1 LFAALPAD
9 YPAAV
14 FVVLHL
20 APDSPSIL
28 PEILNRDSPMPVTV
42 ARTGARIRPG
52 TAMIAPPDLHLVLEP
67 ERVVLLRGPRE
78 NRHRP
83 SVDVLFRSAA
93 VTFGRR
99 VTGVILSGMQDD
111 GAAGLWAIK
120 RRGGA
125 AVVQQPDDA
134 EYPDMPGNALAVVR
148 VDASVPMREMP
159 AVLLRIA
166 RESGG
171 EAPAPAPSNM
181 EKEVRIVAAN
191 GTTPDELD
199 TLGQRVALTCPEC
212 GGSLWEIDNGGP
224 RYRCYNGHAYS
235 LQTLADEQTIQVEA
249 ALWAGLRKLEESER
263 LAHRMAAHARQ
274 RGNERSASYH
284 AEMAHSTAQHAATLR
299 QLLSEK
305 GPAAPDPAANE

>member
-1 LFAALPAD
+1 
-9 YPAAV
+9 
-14 FVVLHL
+14 
-20 APDSPSIL
+20 
-28 PEILNRDSPMPVTV
+28 MPVTV

-52 TAMIAPPDLHLVLEP
+52 TAMIAPPDLHLVLAP

-125 AVVQQPDDA
+125 AVVQDPAEA
-134 EYPDMPGNALAVVR
+134 EYPDMPRNALDIVS
-148 VDASVPMREMP
+148 VDASVPVREMP
-159 AVLLRIA
+159 DVLLRIA
-166 RESGG
+166 RAPVR
-171 EAPAPAPSNM
+171 EAPASAAPNM
-181 EKEVRIVAAN
+181 EKEVQIVAAN
-191 GTTPDELD
+191 GGSPEQLD
-199 TLGQRVALTCPEC
+199 AMGQRVALTCPEC
-212 GGSLWEIDNGGP
+212 GGSLWEMENGGP

-235 LQTLADEQTIQVEA
+235 LQTLADEQAVHVEA

-284 AEMAHSTAQHAATLR
+284 AEMAHTNAQHAATLR

-305 GPAAPDPAANE
+305 VAATPGEAVNE

>member
-1 LFAALPAD
+1 
-9 YPAAV
+9 
-14 FVVLHL
+14 
-20 APDSPSIL
+20 
-28 PEILNRDSPMPVTV
+28 
-42 ARTGARIRPG
+42 
-52 TAMIAPPDLHLVLEP
+52 MIAPPDLHLVLEP

-93 VTFGRR
+93 VSFGRR

-125 AVVQQPDDA
+125 AVVQDPAEA
-134 EYPDMPGNALAVVR
+134 EYPDMPRNAFDIVS
-148 VDASVPMREMP
+148 VDASVPVREMP
-159 AVLLRIA
+159 DVLLRIA
-166 RESGG
+166 RAPVR
-171 EAPAPAPSNM
+171 EAPASAAPNM
-181 EKEVRIVAAN
+181 EKEVQIVAAN
-191 GTTPDELD
+191 GGSPEQLD
-199 TLGQRVALTCPEC
+199 AMGQRVALTCPEC
-212 GGSLWEIDNGGP
+212 GGSLWEMENGGP

-235 LQTLADEQTIQVEA
+235 LQTLADEQAVHVEA

-284 AEMAHSTAQHAATLR
+284 AEMAHTNAQHAATLR

-305 GPAAPDPAANE
+305 VAATPGEAVNE